1 MALFENFPYTNL
13 HELNLDWLVDQL
25 NHMTES
31 QVLSVNG
38 MTGQVTL
45 YENPAVMFPS
55 IAQDSWQILRLADGT
70 TRGIYFAND
79 NKAYILHGN
88 TMSEIY
94 SQNNQP
100 PYPVTR
106 VNGMYGDVELY
117 QEQYVRL
124 PDLDDNQ
131 MANWTLFRI
140 LNNVSR
146 GIQFNDDGSAYIIS
160 GVNRYMLYTT
170 NNIPPYPVDSVNG
183 QTGTVVLFN
192 DNNGNVAFPDFD
204 DPNYDGWSINRS
216 VNNTNLGLEIK
227 DDGTL
232 KLKVGSAEYTVYTS
246 LNPSQGF
253 VDDPTDKVL
262 KISEDSTDNYWGL
275 VREST
280 EGEVGIIFSNADP
293 DNPAAY
299 IAYTDSNDQQQT
311 LKILTPADIPAT
323 GVVSVNTKTGIVV
336 LYGSDIKVSS
346 SDARALDTAIS
357 DCENLVGYYEAT
369 STASRNYN
377 DNQYIIRND
386 KLYRV
391 TTPIS
396 SGDSLVVGTNI
407 VNVSNIGQ
415 SVLSLKNSVDSLN
428 TNKAERWG
436 AGIHSLSG
444 HTKCAG
450 YLTNSGQN
458 LHFFYPVAC
467 FAGMTASNFSIT
479 NLTARGISGYILNN
493 ISSLSGLTPS
503 FTVQQNGIHIQLA
516 SATSLG
522 TNNTPVE
529 VDVDGSITFS

>member
-1 MALFENFPYTNL
+1 MALFENFPYTDL
-13 HELNLDWLVDQL
+13 HQLNLDWLVDQL
-25 NHMTES
+25 NKMTES

-131 MANWTLFRI
+131 MSNWTLFRI

-183 QTGTVVLFN
+183 QTGAVVLFN

-232 KLKVGSAEYTVYTS
+232 KLKVGNAEYTVYTS

-253 VDDPTDKVL
+253 VNDPTDEVL

-275 VREST
+275 LRETT
-280 EGEVGIIFSNADP
+280 EGEIGILFSNADP
-293 DNPAAY
+293 DNPEAY
-299 IAYTDSNDQQQT
+299 IAYTDSNNQGQT
-311 LKILTPADIPAT
+311 MKILTPADIPAS
-323 GVVSVNTKTGIVV
+323 GVVSVNTKSGIVV
-336 LYGSDIKVSS
+336 LYGTDIEVSNTDS
-346 SDARALDTAIS
+346 RDLETALLDILKLTA
-357 DCENLVGYYEAT
+357 YYESS

-377 DNQYIIRND
+377 ENQFLVLNNN
-386 KLYRV
+386 LYRV
-391 TTPIS
+391 TAPIS
-396 SGDSLVVGTNI
+396 SGDTLTVGTNI
-407 VNVSNIGQ
+407 TLNTNIGNWIQ
-415 SVLSLKNSVDSLN
+415 TLKSSVDSLN
-428 TNKAERWG
+428 SNKAERWG
-436 AGIHSLSG
+436 AGVQTLNANV
-444 HTKCAG
+444 KCAG
-450 YLTNSGQN
+450 YITQSGLN
-458 LHFFYPVAC
+458 LNFFYPVPC
-467 FAGMTASNFSIT
+467 KAGLTASNLQIT
-479 NLTARGISGYILNN
+479 NLVARGIGGYIFNN
-493 ISSLSGLTPS
+493 ISSLTGYTINYN
-503 FTVQQNGIHIQLA
+503 VQQNGIRITIS

-522 TNNTPVE
+522 TNNTPAEVE
-529 VDVDGSITFS
+529 LEGTITLS